1 MKVLVINSGSSSI
14 KYQLIETEDEN
25 CLASG
30 LIERISLPVGI
41 ISHKKHGELS
51 HKEETPVKDHQAGL
65 DMMLKLL
72 LHEKHGVIKSY
83 REIDA
88 IGHRVVHGGEKF
100 THSVKIDDKVMEALE
115 GSTYLAPLHNPANIL
130 GIKAARHLLPDI
142 PNIAVF
148 DTAFH
153 QTMPKVAYIYA
164 LPYEFYEKRG
174 IRKYGFHGTSH
185 QYVAIKAAETLN
197 IPYDKIC
204 AITCH
209 LGNGC
214 SIAAVKDGKSVDTSL
229 GYGTMCGLV
238 MGTRAGDI
246 DPAIIV
252 SMVEELKLTPSEI
265 KTILYKQSGLLGLSG
280 VSSDMRD
287 IEKEEEKNNERAK
300 IALDIFADRV
310 RKYIGAYAVTLGK
323 VDAIVFTAG
332 IGENGW
338 EIRERICRGLEAM
351 GAHLDIEKNKI
362 RGKLAV
368 VSQDESPVKILS
380 IPTNEEM
387 MIAKETV
394 KILSE

>member
-14 KYQLIETEDEN
+14 KYQLIETNDEN

-30 LIERISLPVGI
+30 LIERVSLPMGI
-41 ISHKKHGELS
+41 ITHKKHGVLS
-51 HKEETPVKDHQAGL
+51 HKDEIPVKDHQAGL

-72 LHEKHGVIKSY
+72 MHEKHGVIKNY
-83 REIDA
+83 TEINA

-100 THSVKIDDKVMEALE
+100 THSVMIDDSVMEALE
-115 GSTYLAPLHNPANIL
+115 NSTYLAPLHNPANIL
-130 GIKAARHLLPDI
+130 GIKAARKLLPKI
-142 PNIAVF
+142 PNVAVF

-153 QTMPKVAYIYA
+153 QTMPKVAYIYS

-185 QYVAIKAAETLN
+185 QYVAQKAAETLGKA
-197 IPYDKIC
+197 YDQTNV
-204 AITCH
+204 ITCH

-214 SIAAVKDGKSVDTSL
+214 SLAAVKNGKSIDTSL
-229 GYGTMCGLV
+229 GYGTMCGVV

-252 SMVEELKLTPSEI
+252 SMVEELNMTPADI
-265 KTILYKQSGLLGLSG
+265 KNVLYKKSGLLGLSG

-287 IEKEEEKNNERAK
+287 IEKEEENGNERAK
-300 IALDIFADRV
+300 LALDVFADRV

-338 EIRERICRGLEAM
+338 EIRERICAGLEGI
-351 GAHLDIEKNKI
+351 GAFLDTEKNKV
-362 RGKLAV
+362 RGKLAII
-368 VSQDESPVKILS
+368 SKEDSPVKIIS
-380 IPTNEEM
+380 VPTNEEL

-394 KILSE
+394 KIVL